1 LNGRA
6 AVWLAVFSTTLS
18 SNMIIPVI
26 GLYTS
31 LVLGAGPV
39 VVGLVYGIGTL
50 TSFFFRVPAATLS
63 GRYGLKTTMAS
74 GMGLTMLGSLVY
86 GFSTT
91 SIHMVFGSLLRGLG
105 SALFFPSAL
114 STIYEEAGEGGGW
127 C

>member
-86 GFSTT
+86 GFSNNPHPHGLWQSTARARERT
-91 SIHMVFGSLLRGLG
+91 LLPVSVVDNL
-105 SALFFPSAL
+105 
-114 STIYEEAGEGGGW
+114 
-127 C
+127 

>member
-1 LNGRA
+1 
-6 AVWLAVFSTTLS
+6 
-18 SNMIIPVI
+18 
-26 GLYTS
+26 

-63 GRYGLKTTMAS
+63 GRYGLKTIMAS

-91 SIHMVFGSLLRGLG
+91 PIHMVWAAVDLVSRRTYGRQEK
-105 SALFFPSAL
+105 PSPA
-114 STIYEEAGEGGGW
+114 SPV
-127 C
+127 